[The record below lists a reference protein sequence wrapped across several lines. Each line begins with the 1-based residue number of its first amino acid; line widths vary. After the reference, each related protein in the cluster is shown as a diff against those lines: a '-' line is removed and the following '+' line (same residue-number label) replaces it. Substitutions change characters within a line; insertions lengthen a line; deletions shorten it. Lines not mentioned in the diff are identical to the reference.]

1 MPDDESNLVLRLL
14 REMRAVQDQNSR
26 QLEGIG
32 RLEKQMETLHEST
45 ITALGFAAHANVRH
59 DTTQRQIDD
68 LTARIE
74 RMERGETEPAV

>member
-14 REMRAVQDQNSR
+14 REMRTVLDQHSQ

-32 RLEKQMETLHEST
+32 RLEKQIETLHESI

-59 DTTQRQIDD
+59 DSAQRQIDD
-68 LTARIE
+68 LTARVE
-74 RMERGETEPAV
+74 RLERGDKEPAN